1 MLRVKFEMPPKLVR
15 VVGYRAW
22 YILEEVVAIPKRTMH
37 VILQIRRSIVSV
49 TAVFFLR
56 HPPGLIGRQSLRCR
70 NNPGWPF
77 VRQKVAMIWSSI
89 PMDLGSAS
97 YDAFHTLVSGR
108 IRGYPAAGYRSA
120 ERFDRHAV

>member
-1 MLRVKFEMPPKLVR
+1 MVR
-15 VVGYRAW
+15 AVGYRAW
-22 YILEEVVAIPKRTMH
+22 YIHEEVATIPYNTML

-70 NNPGWPF
+70 NDPGWPF

-89 PMDLGSAS
+89 PTDLGSLS
-97 YDAFHTLVSGR
+97 YDAFHTRVSGR

-120 ERFDRHAV
+120 ERFGRHAV